1 VSQARLTLEVLSE
14 GPACQVRFSEGR
26 ARRVRRA
33 MLDYPALFGGRDKH
47 APPNGHDKHAPP
59 TNPTRTLL
67 TAASIAL
74 RGKHS
79 K

>member
-1 VSQARLTLEVLSE
+1 MSQARLTLEVLSE

-47 APPNGHDKHAPP
+47 APP

-67 TAASIAL
+67 TADSIAL